1 MGTTINIAKGAK
13 AGGVCLAEVS
23 MAELEQVEGGCFAV
37 WLPGWL
43 SFLGPFFPGPC
54 FP

>member
-23 MAELEQVEGGCFAV
+23 VAELEQVEGGCLPV
-37 WLPGWL
+37 CLPGWL
-43 SFLGPFFPGPC
+43 RFLFPGPC
-54 FP
+54 CP

>member
-13 AGGVCLAEVS
+13 AGEVCLAEVS
-23 MAELEQVEGGCFAV
+23 MA
-37 WLPGWL
+37 PGWL